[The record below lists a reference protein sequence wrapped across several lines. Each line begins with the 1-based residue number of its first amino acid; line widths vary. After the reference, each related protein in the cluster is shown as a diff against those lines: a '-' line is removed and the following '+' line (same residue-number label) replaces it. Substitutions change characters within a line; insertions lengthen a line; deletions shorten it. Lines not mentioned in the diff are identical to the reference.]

1 MKVRNSILAI
11 LVASLPGVILQSVAL
26 PMVAMAADEN
36 QSAAAKPDD
45 EGFVSLFDGKTMA
58 GWEGNEAMFRI
69 DQGGIVGGNLKTPIP
84 HNYFL
89 CTKDEYGD
97 FELRLDVKV
106 VGKDANA
113 GIQFRSARITGS
125 EEVSGYQA
133 DVGGVGKR
141 LVWGSLYDES
151 RRNRFVAEA
160 DPAVVESAVKPDDW
174 NAYVIRAV
182 GPKVELFI
190 NGVQTLDYTEPDDT
204 ISRKGII
211 GLQIH
216 SGPPTEAWYRD
227 VRIKPL

>member
-1 MKVRNSILAI
+1 MKARIPIVAVLIAALPLVIAQAI
-11 LVASLPGVILQSVAL
+11 VL
-26 PMVAMAADEN
+26 PMVALAAE
-36 QSAAAKPDD
+36 AASEGKEA
-45 EGFVSLFDGKTMA
+45 EAGFVSLFDGKTFD

-69 DQGGIVGGNLKTPIP
+69 DQGSIVGGNLKTPIP

-89 CTKDEYGD
+89 CTRGEYGD

-151 RRNRFVAEA
+151 RRNRFLAEAVAE
-160 DPAVVESAVKPDDW
+160 VVESAVKSDDW

-182 GPKVELFI
+182 GPKIELFI

-204 ISRKGII
+204 IPRTGII

-227 VRIKPL
+227 VRIKAL

>member
-1 MKVRNSILAI
+1 MKVRTSIVAVLIAALPLVI
-11 LVASLPGVILQSVAL
+11 AHCVASPLVAT
-26 PMVAMAADEN
+26 AADAVGEGKEVE
-36 QSAAAKPDD
+36 A
-45 EGFVSLFDGKTMA
+45 GFVSLFDGKTFA

-69 DQGGIVGGNLKTPIP
+69 DQGGIVGRNLKTPIP

-89 CTKDEYGD
+89 CTQDTYGD

-113 GIQFRSARITGS
+113 GIQFRSARITDS

-133 DVGGVGKR
+133 DVGGVGNR

-151 RRNRFVAEA
+151 RRNRFMAEA
-160 DPAVVESAVKPDDW
+160 DPAVVKSAVKPDDW

-190 NGVQTLDYTEPDDT
+190 NGVQTLDYTESDDT
-204 ISRKGII
+204 IPRTGII

-227 VRIKPL
+227 VRIKSL